1 MIERRLFLKDLGKL
15 GIAMVVVSA
24 CGPGAAGD
32 PAPTTSRSGAGGPTT
47 TPLVPGSSS
56 TSPSSTTLAVGIG
69 VGASTVWERVNLGS
83 VSAYILARGGEAA
96 VIDTGAAGNAP
107 AIAMSLGQIGLGW
120 ADVSHV
126 VATHLHPDHI
136 GSWAAVM
143 DGAAGASGY
152 AGQADLP
159 SIASPRPLIGLSDG
173 DSVFDV
179 RVIATPGHTPGHIS
193 LLDEPAGILVAG
205 DSLNGTDGS
214 GLTGANPQYTPDME
228 TANDSIAKMAGFDF
242 SVVLV
247 GHGEP
252 VVKNGAATVR
262 ALVTG

>member
-1 MIERRLFLKDLGKL
+1 MIERRLFLKDLGKF

-24 CGPGAAGD
+24 CGSGPTSD
-32 PAPTTSRSGAGGPTT
+32 PASTTSASAPGGSTT
-47 TPLVPGSSS
+47 TQPGLEPFSTPASS
-56 TSPSSTTLAVGIG
+56 TAPSLGNG
-69 VGASTVWERVNLGS
+69 FGASTVWERVNLGS
-83 VSAYILARGGEAA
+83 VSAYVLARGGEAA
-96 VIDTGAAGNAP
+96 VIDTGTAGSAP
-107 AIAMSLGQIGLGW
+107 AIATSLGQIGLGW

-126 VATHLHPDHI
+126 VATHLHPDHV

-143 DGAAGASGY
+143 EGAASASGY

-159 SIASPRPLIGLSDG
+159 SIRSPRSLIGLSDG
-173 DSVFDV
+173 DSVFDL

-193 LLDEPAGILVAG
+193 LLDELAGILVAG
-205 DSLNGTDGS
+205 DSLNGTDGT

-252 VVKNGAATVR
+252 VAENGSALVR